1 MTALPALAQLPVRS
15 TDLLAD
21 NSERV
26 LPISE
31 AFPWFVSEA
40 GPGQFR
46 ITFHPAAEHY
56 LYAHAF
62 GFSLRSGDGELSLAF
77 ELPPGI
83 EKSDQFFG
91 DVIAYYDEVTVAL
104 ELDETASANAE
115 LLIEYQ
121 GCADWGFCYPPPTN
135 PLRPALPTLI
145 ETTGFLLNFWEN
157 APKSG
162 QMTRFRVETE

>member
-1 MTALPALAQLPVRS
+1 MGAEPITGWRRSGRIRPACLAILAIVALPALAQLPVRS

-62 GFSLRSGDGELSLAF
+62 GFSLRSGDDELPLTF

-83 EKSDQFFG
+83 EKHDQFFG
-91 DVIAYYDEVTVAL
+91 DVIAYYEEVTVAL
-104 ELDETASANAE
+104 ELDETASADAE

-121 GCADWGFCYPPPTN
+121 GCADWGFCYPPQQT
-135 PLRPALPTLI
+135 RFALPS
-145 ETTGFLLNFWEN
+145 
-157 APKSG
+157 P
-162 QMTRFRVETE
+162 R